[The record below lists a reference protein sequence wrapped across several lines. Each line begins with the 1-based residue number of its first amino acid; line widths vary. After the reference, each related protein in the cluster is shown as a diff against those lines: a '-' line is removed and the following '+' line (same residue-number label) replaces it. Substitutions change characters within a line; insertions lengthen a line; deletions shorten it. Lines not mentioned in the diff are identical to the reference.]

1 MVEDERIV
9 AHYRRPGLREA
20 LIAGLAAAGKD
31 IDRLA
36 PEDLAAVDE
45 FHVRG
50 REATVELGS
59 ALGLAAGMHVLDI
72 GCGIGGA
79 SRRFAMAYGCNVT
92 GIDLTAEY
100 CDVAQFL
107 AERLRITDRVTYRQG
122 NALAM
127 PFVPGTFDAAYT
139 QHAAMNIAD
148 KPALYREIAR
158 VLKPGAPFGLY
169 DLLQGE
175 GGEVFYPVPWARSA
189 ESSFLV
195 TPAALR
201 RLLDQ
206 AGFEIIDWRDTTEQ
220 GHAFFVRMRERMQ
233 RAGPPPL
240 GLQLLLGDA
249 FPAMAA
255 NLARNLGERR
265 VDAVQVIARR
275 R

>member
-1 MVEDERIV
+1 MVDDERIA
-9 AHYRRPGLREA
+9 AHYHRPGLRDA

-59 ALGLAAGMHVLDI
+59 ALGLAAGMDVLDV

-79 SRRFAMAYGCNVT
+79 SRRFAIAYGCNVT

-100 CDVAQFL
+100 CDVAHFL
-107 AERLRITDRVTYRQG
+107 AERLRIADRVSYRQA

-127 PFVPGTFDAAYT
+127 PFADGTFDAAYS

-158 VLKPGAPFGLY
+158 VLKPGARFGLY

-175 GGEVFYPVPWARSA
+175 GGDVLYPVPWARTA
-189 ESSFLV
+189 ETSFLV
-195 TPAALR
+195 TPDELR
-201 RLLDQ
+201 RLLAD
-206 AGFEIIDWRDTTEQ
+206 AGFEIVDWRDTTEQ
-220 GHAFFVRMRERMQ
+220 AHAFFVRMRARPHRTE
-233 RAGPPPL
+233 PPAL
-240 GLQLLLGDA
+240 GIHLLLGED
-249 FPAMAA
+249 FPAMAK
-255 NLARNLGERR
+255 NLPRNLGEQR
-265 VDAVQVIARR
+265 VRAILAVARR